1 MHGFNKGA
9 RIFVLALG
17 FLAVLSVLGLAAT
30 SSDKEPRRIKIA
42 VLPVH
47 YGPTIVLRFRSRGP
61 HSSRRTLRQHGAQG
75 RYRHPS
81 MQCSR
86 NV

>member
-1 MHGFNKGA
+1 MHGLNKGA
-9 RIFVLALG
+9 RILVLALRS
-17 FLAVLSVLGLAAT
+17 LAVLSVL
-30 SSDKEPRRIKIA
+30 KIA
-42 VLPVH
+42 VLPVQ
-47 YGPTIVLRFRSRGP
+47 YGPTIVLRFHSRGP

-75 RYRHPS
+75 RYRHIS